1 MPNSIGTAF
10 QADPITSLTDSS
22 GGTAA
27 AAIAAGVGKT
37 VIALFIDLPT
47 LADGDVVTTLTP
59 GFAGQIDTV
68 DFFTHAAVTTAAK
81 ASTLNL
87 EIGTTNLTGG
97 VVSLTSAAC
106 TPAGAKVAGTA
117 VTAANTFSAS
127 DTISVEAASTTTFI
141 EGSGWVVLG
150 VTNLDTANAFASIVA
165 KQNELFANLRTANL
179 LDDAA
184 S

>member
-1 MPNSIGTAF
+1 MPDSIGAAYA
-10 QADPITSLTDSS
+10 ADAVTSLTDSS

-37 VIALFIDLPT
+37 LITFFIDLPT
-47 LADGDVVTTLTP
+47 LADGDVVTTFTP
-59 GFAGQIDTV
+59 GYAGQVDTV

-81 ASTLNL
+81 ASTINL
-87 EIGTTNLTGG
+87 EIGTTNLAGG
-97 VVSLTSAAC
+97 VISLTSAAC

-127 DTISVEAASTTTFI
+127 DTISLEAASTTTFI

-150 VTNLDTANAFASIVA
+150 VTNLDTVNAFASIVA
-165 KQNELFANLRTANL
+165 KQNELLTNLRAANL
-179 LDDAA
+179 LVKAE